1 MSTPVTV
8 EALRATLPDEAR
20 DLKVNLQN
28 VLAESTMTPAQ
39 VWGCAVS
46 AAYASKSK
54 PLVEALLADAG
65 DKLSDAA
72 RSDAK
77 AAHVL
82 MGMNNIFYRS
92 RHMLGTSTK
101 GEPYEK
107 MPARLRMQRIGQ
119 VASQKLDFE
128 LFCIA
133 VSAINGCEVC
143 LKAHEKTVVDGGLT
157 EQHVLDAVRIAATV
171 HGVAAGLDLI

>member
-1 MSTPVTV
+1 MDNV
-8 EALRATLPDEAR
+8 ERIRGQLPDEAR

-28 VLAESTMTPAQ
+28 VLGESALSPAQ
-39 VWGCAVS
+39 AWGCALS
-46 AAYASKSK
+46 AAYASKN
-54 PLVEALLADAG
+54 PALAQALLADAG
-65 DKLSDAA
+65 EKLSDGA

-92 RHMLGTSTK
+92 RHMLGAGGNNDT
-101 GEPYEK
+101 YEK
-107 MPARLRMQRIGQ
+107 LPARLRMQRIGAP
-119 VASQKLDFE
+119 ASTKLDFE

-143 LKAHEKTVVDGGLT
+143 LKAHEKTVIDGGLT
-157 EQHVLDAVRIAATV
+157 EQHVLDAIRIAATV